1 MMLFGPPK
9 LLNIIA
15 TRLHFFVRLQ
25 LQLLLFATLFVTVL
39 YRFAAAAALQECCLQ
54 TLYRLH

>member
-25 LQLLLFATLFVTVL
+25 LLLFATLFCT
-39 YRFAAAAALQECCLQ
+39 ALQQLQ
-54 TLYRLH
+54 RYRNVAFKPCIDYTDSEIW